1 MELAL
6 RGLKDHSD
14 QQIHDA
20 IVQEEWRHALQMI
33 EKREKKLKK
42 GQINDWLTVCTTSW
56 QSTFP
61 ELT

>member
-6 RGLKDHSD
+6 RDLRDHPD

-20 IVQEEWRHALQMI
+20 IIDEEWRRALQMI

-42 GQINDWLTVCTTSW
+42 GQTSDWLTVGTTLW
-56 QSTFP
+56 RGTFL